1 MSDVSSVE
9 ADQPLNP
16 FPFGFAP
23 HAATLHLGIDE
34 LPFVPVGEGVEMQ
47 LLHVDLP
54 SGLWINRTRLKPGAS
69 VPTHFHAGMVLAV
82 TLQGRWY
89 YRETPAQVNSAG
101 SYLFEPAGSVHTLQA
116 AADADG
122 DTLAW
127 FAIWGPNVDLDDNHR
142 VTAIFDAWAVLTFY
156 RDECAR
162 QGLDCSKLIVAGEW
176 PAAR

>member
-1 MSDVSSVE
+1 
-9 ADQPLNP
+9 
-16 FPFGFAP
+16 
-23 HAATLHLGIDE
+23 
-34 LPFVPVGEGVEMQ
+34 
-47 LLHVDLP
+47 
-54 SGLWINRTRLKPGAS
+54 
-69 VPTHFHAGMVLAV
+69 
-82 TLQGRWY
+82 
-89 YRETPAQVNSAG
+89 VNSAG

-142 VTAIFDAWAVLTFY
+142 VTAIFDAWAVLAFY

-162 QGLDCSKLIVAGEW
+162 QGLDCSKLFVAGEW